1 MLLFPAVA
9 AHSLLMDRWFARQ
22 PPGSYVGFAVLFAP
36 ILLVLV
42 GEWIATD
49 AGTQHWGRRGF
60 AVVALGALW
69 HLMLDGACLG
79 AVRGSQALWS
89 VLSVLLGGAIMALI
103 FRGALRGMADP
114 AAALAG
120 PKIGPDIGPATHAG
134 GWVDRCAR
142 EASLFG
148 GTAIALVLVSMAF
161 VAMAAVGLWRHPR
174 EVAGILAA
182 GGFFL
187 LCGAVGVW
195 MGLDRRALLLGRPS
209 PAAGLWPRFLRRSVV
224 VATQQGLAQVTRRG
238 ATVYA
243 WESIRAVELGEFYG
257 NAAVLI
263 GLSDE
268 PVVSRFDRTGQALPA
283 DPRWAAREAWN
294 RDVQRQLSGFDLA
307 VMGVLTESGP
317 GVLARQVV
325 DLLTNYDA
333 RAALPTVAQAVS
345 DLAGGSGRG
354 R

>member
-1 MLLFPAVA
+1 MSCELSTVMIVEHLGVRGGVQIAVEQPSSEQRFSRLTPGEVALPVA
-9 AHSLLMDRWFARQ
+9 ASSISVSISGGVNSMKSASFLSCSACSQ
-22 PPGSYVGFAVLFAP
+22 P
-36 ILLVLV
+36 
-42 GEWIATD
+42 
-49 AGTQHWGRRGF
+49 RR
-60 AVVALGALW
+60 
-69 HLMLDGACLG
+69 
-79 AVRGSQALWS
+79 
-89 VLSVLLGGAIMALI
+89 
-103 FRGALRGMADP
+103 
-114 AAALAG
+114 
-120 PKIGPDIGPATHAG
+120 
-134 GWVDRCAR
+134 
-142 EASLFG
+142 
-148 GTAIALVLVSMAF
+148 
-161 VAMAAVGLWRHPR
+161 
-174 EVAGILAA
+174 
-182 GGFFL
+182 
-187 LCGAVGVW
+187 
-195 MGLDRRALLLGRPS
+195 
-209 PAAGLWPRFLRRSVV
+209 
-224 VATQQGLAQVTRRG
+224 AQVTRRG